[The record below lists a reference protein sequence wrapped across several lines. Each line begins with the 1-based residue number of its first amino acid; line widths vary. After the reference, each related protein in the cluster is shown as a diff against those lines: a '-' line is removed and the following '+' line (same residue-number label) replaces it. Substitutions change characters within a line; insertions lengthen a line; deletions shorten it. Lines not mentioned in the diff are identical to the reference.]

1 MLYDA
6 IVRDPE
12 TVGHGREG
20 YYFGENGEHSWYSIS
35 RAIGEAFVE
44 LELGT
49 DPEPTSFTEDELV
62 RYFGSLVCRLIIL
75 PVHPV
80 S

>member
-35 RAIGEAFVE
+35 RAIGEALVD
-44 LELGT
+44 LGIST
-49 DPEPTSFTEDELV
+49 DPEPTTFTDAELIK
-62 RYFGSLVCRLIIL
+62 YLGSLVRISIC
-75 PVHPV
+75 
-80 S
+80 